1 MWEYIFE
8 LQASLK
14 FTFYRVLLGH
24 ILYTRNCNVASLSQL
39 RYTLAFKIDTD
50 PGKDY
55 LLLPFSKQF
64 NRLIELK

>member
-24 ILYTRNCNVASLSQL
+24 ILYTRKYNVASLSQR
-39 RYTLAFKIDTD
+39 RYDLALKINTG
-50 PGKDY
+50 PETDY
-55 LLLPFSKQF
+55 LLLFL
-64 NRLIELK
+64 NI